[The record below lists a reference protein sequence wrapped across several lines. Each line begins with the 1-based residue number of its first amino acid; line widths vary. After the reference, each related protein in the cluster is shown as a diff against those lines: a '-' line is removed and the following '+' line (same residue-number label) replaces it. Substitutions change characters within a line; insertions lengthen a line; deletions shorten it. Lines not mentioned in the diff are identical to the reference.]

1 MKKICD
7 ACGKE
12 LEDEEHPYLFNDE
25 LWCRECFEKYEA
37 IGDMEYERQ
46 KEEGLYE

>member
-1 MKKICD
+1 MKICD

-12 LEDEEHPYLFNDE
+12 LEDEEQSHEFNGEEICQKCLDQA
-25 LWCRECFEKYEA
+25 EA

-46 KEEGLYE
+46 KEEQP